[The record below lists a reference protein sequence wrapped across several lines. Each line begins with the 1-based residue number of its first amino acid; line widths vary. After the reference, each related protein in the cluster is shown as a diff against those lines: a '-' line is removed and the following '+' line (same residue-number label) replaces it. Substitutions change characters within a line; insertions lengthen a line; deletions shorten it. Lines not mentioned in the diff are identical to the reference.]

1 MTAGLPSFETHI
13 FIRLP
18 GKGAIAPFN
27 VPFFS
32 ANMPLQIARYVF
44 CNLPS
49 SLCLESLAAA
59 ARCLANS
66 TMPLVSRSQPA
77 YAVNFHLL
85 SVLPKI
91 IGKLI
96 GQRILIMTMRRMYCH
111 TGWFIHCD
119 HIRIF
124 IENVR
129 HLFKGQ
135 QMCGALLFVSSKTS
149 STSAF

>member
-32 ANMPLQIARYVF
+32 ADRQICFLQPAVFSLSGESCRCRTVSGKQHDAACLQI
-44 CNLPS
+44 
-49 SLCLESLAAA
+49 
-59 ARCLANS
+59 
-66 TMPLVSRSQPA
+66 QPA

-135 QMCGALLFVSSKTS
+135 QMCGAA
-149 STSAF
+149 AFCLQQNFQHIAF